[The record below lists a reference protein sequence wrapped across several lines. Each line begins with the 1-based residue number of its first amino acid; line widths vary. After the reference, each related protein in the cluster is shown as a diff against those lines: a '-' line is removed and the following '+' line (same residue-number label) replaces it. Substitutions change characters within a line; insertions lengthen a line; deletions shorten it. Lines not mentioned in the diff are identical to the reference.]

1 MPDNGDGT
9 PRIVYKE
16 HPMAEEK
23 TKIQK
28 PIRDTAKAKSHKKD
42 GSYQLNRRVK
52 KILNDIIDTA
62 YSDCDEETLKQF
74 KHFRL
79 YISNIEK
86 ASSSGQYFPSESR
99 IEVYNPSLGARHMA
113 KCCIHELAHHIDK
126 TKNGTTGHQ
135 KPFYEEYRKLMYA
148 SLDLGILDRDDFIDN
163 WSSDRNKVRKMLE
176 KYQPCPVDYQLPGG
190 LILQCRNCYKIRDE
204 LKKRDF
210 TWNNMEEAWE
220 KTIKKEDKDAFLEM
234 LKDLGCKDVEIRN
247 EWDMHIDASIVVT
260 ANGNTYDAKEAL
272 KKRGF
277 WFDSESKTWKRK
289 LRSKDVGLFLETIR
303 MADEFKNVT
312 FTI

>member
-1 MPDNGDGT
+1 
-9 PRIVYKE
+9 
-16 HPMAEEK
+16 MAEEK
-23 TKIQK
+23 AKIQK
-28 PIRDTAKAKSHKKD
+28 PIRDTAKAKSRKKE

-62 YSDCDEETLKQF
+62 YADCEEEKKMQF
-74 KHFRL
+74 KHFKL

-86 ASSSGQYFPSESR
+86 ESSSGQYFPSDSR

-135 KPFYEEYRKLMYA
+135 KPFYEEYKKLIYA
-148 SLDLGILDRDDFIDN
+148 SLDLGILDKEDFIDS
-163 WSSDRNKVRKMLE
+163 WSSDRNKVRKLLE

-204 LKKRDF
+204 LKKREF
-210 TWNNMEEAWE
+210 TWNNLEEAWE
-220 KTIKKEDKDAFLEM
+220 KTIKKEDKEAFVET
-234 LKDLGCKDVEIRN
+234 LKDLGCKDIEIRN
-247 EWDMHIDASIVVT
+247 EWDMHIDASIIVT
-260 ANGNTYDAKEAL
+260 ANGSTYDAREAL
-272 KKRGF
+272 KKKGF
-277 WFDSESKTWKRK
+277 WFDSDSKTWKRK
-289 LRSKDVGLFLETIR
+289 LRSKDAGLFLESVR
-303 MADEFKNVT
+303 MMDDFKNVT

>member
-1 MPDNGDGT
+1 MLFEEAKRDSTFLSRHNINDYSFLIGVNDKKWCN
-9 PRIVYKE
+9 KE
-16 HPMAEEK
+16 QLEQEQYLLLSINKKNQSFESPV
-23 TKIQK
+23 
-28 PIRDTAKAKSHKKD
+28 IR
-42 GSYQLNRRVK
+42 
-52 KILNDIIDTA
+52 
-62 YSDCDEETLKQF
+62 
-74 KHFRL
+74 
-79 YISNIEK
+79 
-86 ASSSGQYFPSESR
+86 
-99 IEVYNPSLGARHMA
+99 
-113 KCCIHELAHHIDK
+113 
-126 TKNGTTGHQ
+126 

-148 SLDLGILDRDDFIDN
+148 SLDLGILDREDFIDN

-220 KTIKKEDKDAFLEM
+220 KAIKKEDKDAFLEM

-289 LRSKDVGLFLETIR
+289 LRSKDAGLFLETIR